1 MLCKAR
7 KMSESLNVSISTKM
21 LPNNVFYLDTPP
33 CTLSNW
39 SHGSCCNIG
48 SSSNSSFSS
57 KTQNSRRKQST
68 PQKAYNKTSSL
79 EDYSVLLKFEM
90 LNTSTNNMPTLKIIP
105 LAHHRAVR
113 KWKQHSKRFV
123 CDDEW
128 ELYSTCD

>member
-7 KMSESLNVSISTKM
+7 KISESLNVSISTKM
-21 LPNNVFYLDTPP
+21 LPNIFYLDTPP

-39 SHGSCCNIG
+39 SHSSCCNIA

-105 LAHHRAVR
+105 LAHRRAVR
-113 KWKQHSKRFV
+113 KWKQRSKRFV